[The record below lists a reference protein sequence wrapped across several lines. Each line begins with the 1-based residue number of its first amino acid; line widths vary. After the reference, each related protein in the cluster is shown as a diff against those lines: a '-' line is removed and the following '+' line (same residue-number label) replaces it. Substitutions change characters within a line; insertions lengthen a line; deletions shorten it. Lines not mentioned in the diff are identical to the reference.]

1 MLQGSQERLA
11 SLILSTAFFNEALA
25 ELNETISNPVGSQAR
40 PCAGRPGRLIGD
52 VSAADYREI
61 WKMVDL
67 EEKTSNHL
75 FDILSEWN
83 DQLSH
88 CSYYQNFETLPF
100 QEFDALPQIS
110 ADCAANEGETPA
122 EKTAGEADG
131 GGSCQS

>member
-1 MLQGSQERLA
+1 MVGRCPRDNHR
-11 SLILSTAFFNEALA
+11 TRGK
-25 ELNETISNPVGSQAR
+25 SNFM
-40 PCAGRPGRLIGD
+40 
-52 VSAADYREI
+52 E
-61 WKMVDL
+61 MVDL

-122 EKTAGEADG
+122 EKTAREADG